1 MKIDRRMLV
10 EFEIGIMDLADEF
23 KVENAEELSEFSAM
37 LHESLEGAIQDYAFD
52 HQLDEDYEAQY

>member
-23 KVENAEELSEFSAM
+23 KVENAEELSRFSSM
-37 LHESLEGAIQDYAFD
+37 LHESMEGAILDYAFD
-52 HQLDEDYEAQY
+52 QHWDEDYEAQY